1 MICEVTGM
9 SKGKPTPRWSKFKK
23 RIMNLFSDDIK
34 IQIYCTYYTE
44 VGGQFLFENPRHW
57 ITLDKEIIWD
67 FPSHFL
73 EWKHSDVPMP
83 IKYLESG
90 HHGDEG
96 YFRIS
101 VLFRE
106 YIDTPKEELFDKVF
120 SDDYWGVTDIF
131 KAADARIGIR
141 RLKILREKVKEN
153 NAAIKVIDA
162 RLKN

>member
-1 MICEVTGM
+1 
-9 SKGKPTPRWSKFKK
+9 
-23 RIMNLFSDDIK
+23 
-34 IQIYCTYYTE
+34 
-44 VGGQFLFENPRHW
+44 
-57 ITLDKEIIWD
+57 
-67 FPSHFL
+67 
-73 EWKHSDVPMP
+73 MP